1 MRDENDLLKGGLIIV
16 GILIAAWAFWRVW
29 NYETNANLPPEAK
42 PTSVAAHTT
51 RPQEV
56 PSLETLKTHELLD
69 SFLAQDT
76 PDKFSA
82 NSSAAPQPY
91 TQQSAAQPSP
101 RHAQNSSALAAN
113 RRPQQTG
120 ATTPSR
126 NYASGKTAYPSGT
139 NAYTSAAQTD
149 PAFKPG
155 VYKPT
160 AEEELN
166 QERARMLA
174 PYLIP
179 NKKAQQDLD
188 RQLADLSTGITRAL
202 NRVLTPKSK
211 KESNIEKYLNQGDSK
226 PAADPFTDVINQVK
240 NQKASIVGQTQSA
253 FGDAAGQRAG
263 ALMDSFQRDL
273 SQAVNNPAQTDQQKA
288 QAVQNISRK
297 YQKELDKM
305 NQENQFNKFVEN
317 RIAQDNEKLAALDKA
332 YENNRAL
339 HDQFSQIFEKSRQAD
354 FELAQRKDLSP
365 EEYAQAFY
373 ANQYKQQEDLKQAVQ
388 KAGASAFPLNKV
400 LTDQA
405 EIDAK
410 KRLQAEKEGNIP
422 TTPNGN
428 NHTPG
433 LLREYEE
440 GKGVSSMEH
449 PMSKTDLGA
458 LLGEIDKER
467 EKMLT
472 NIETNYGKETA
483 ARFEPILKEYR
494 QKNLELGTKPMS
506 DAARQNEQI
515 KTVKE
520 FNQKILQMQ
529 IELVKESQA
538 PQETKDAQIKQ
549 LEKAIAD
556 LQ

>member
-1 MRDENDLLKGGLIIV
+1 MRDENDLLKGGLILV

-42 PTSVAAHTT
+42 PTSVAAHAT

-69 SFLAQDT
+69 SFLTQDT

-91 TQQSAAQPSP
+91 TQQSAAHSNP
-101 RHAQNSSALAAN
+101 RQAQNTSAVTAS

-126 NYASGKTAYPSGT
+126 NYATRNTAYPSGT

-155 VYKPT
+155 VYNPT

-166 QERARMLA
+166 QERARILA

-226 PAADPFTDVINQVK
+226 PAASAQTDPFTDVINQVK
-240 NQKASIVGQTQSA
+240 AQKASIVGQTRSA
-253 FGDAAGQRAG
+253 FGDTAGQRAG

-273 SQAVNNPAQTDQQKA
+273 AQAVNNPAQTDQQKA

-297 YQKELDKM
+297 YQKELDQM

-332 YENNRAL
+332 YDNNRAL

-354 FELAQRKDLSP
+354 FALAQRKDLSP

-405 EIDAK
+405 QAK
-410 KRLQAEKEGNIP
+410 VKDRLKAE
-422 TTPNGN
+422 
-428 NHTPG
+428 
-433 LLREYEE
+433 EE
-440 GKGVSSMEH
+440 GKVSSMEH
-449 PMSKTDLGA
+449 PMSKTDLSG

-467 EKMLT
+467 ERMLT

-483 ARFEPILKEYR
+483 ERFKPILQEYR

-506 DAARQNEQI
+506 DADRQNEQI